1 MSDPNEVVVI
11 GSGLAGLASAWG
23 LNEQGY
29 SVRVVEQLDQVAMAT
44 SFANAGMLTPSM
56 ADPWNSPGIWRTLLR
71 YAGREQGPIVLRPQ
85 ALPAYLSWGLR
96 FLRYSSAA
104 RHRQSTRANFM
115 LAMHSLQQFQ
125 RLRRHVEF
133 DYDLRTAGT
142 LQLFRDQASLD
153 QAGAHA
159 ERLRQ
164 LGLRAEVLDRAD
176 VVRREP
182 SLNSSAAALLGGIH
196 FPDDE
201 TGDAH
206 RYCQALA
213 EYLLQRG
220 VEFEFGTTV
229 QSLRVEAGQVVA
241 VQTGAGELDARQ
253 VVLSAAAASPGL
265 LAPLHIH
272 LPIRPVKG
280 YSLTVDVADQAG
292 LPQRSL
298 IDHHLHGAIT
308 PLKGRLRL
316 AGTAELAG
324 FDGQLRRS
332 RLDQLWHMLRSLLP
346 QIEAQLDR
354 TLARAW
360 CGFRPMSADGI
371 PYIGASPI
379 GGLFINTGHGHLGWT
394 QSMGSGQLV
403 ADLISGKAPAI
414 DPAPYRIGRP

>member
-1 MSDPNEVVVI
+1 MSDPKEVVVI

-29 SVRVVEQLDQVAMAT
+29 SVRVIEQQDQVAMAT

-71 YAGREQGPIVLRPQ
+71 YAGREQGPIVLRPE

-104 RHRQSTRANFM
+104 RHRHSTRANFV

-125 RLRRHVEF
+125 RLRRHVQFE
-133 DYDLRTAGT
+133 YDLRTAGT
-142 LQLFRDQASLD
+142 LQLFRDQASFD

-164 LGLRAEVLDRAD
+164 LGLRADVLDRAAL
-176 VVRREP
+176 VQREP
-182 SLNSSAAALLGGIH
+182 SLSNSAASLLGGIH

-206 RYCQALA
+206 RYCLALA
-213 EYLLQRG
+213 GYLRQRG

-229 QSLRVEAGQVVA
+229 ESLRVEGGHIVSLR
-241 VQTGAGELDARQ
+241 TGAGDRDARR
-253 VVLSAAAASPGL
+253 VVLSAAVASPGL
-265 LAPLHIH
+265 LAPLGIH

-280 YSLTVDVADQAG
+280 YSLTVDVADRADI
-292 LPQRSL
+292 PQRSL

-308 PLKGRLRL
+308 PLNGRLRL

-332 RLDQLWHMLRSLLP
+332 RLDQLWHMLSRLLP
-346 QIEAQLDR
+346 QTEAQLDR
-354 TLARAW
+354 ASARAW

-379 GGLFINTGHGHLGWT
+379 AGLYINTGHGHLGWT
-394 QSMGSGQLV
+394 QSMGSGQLI
-403 ADLISGKAPAI
+403 ADLIGGKAPAV
-414 DPAPYRIGRP
+414 DPAPYRISRP